1 MKEHSARSA
10 HAIAQGEARKYLVKK
25 YRSEYDA
32 IYRSHVLA
40 LGGKVKPTTAERIEH
55 LKAQIAELEASL

>member
-1 MKEHSARSA
+1 MSKPRSP
-10 HAIAQGEARKYLVKK
+10 HAIAQGEARKYLINK

-40 LGGKVKPTTAERIEH
+40 LGGKVHPSSAERIAH